1 MMKTTIIFA
10 GSIMIAVSA
19 CAQRPESADTGETA
33 AQTESVTM
41 TLPAGDVEAGRQ
53 AFLDLKC
60 TTCHLV
66 PSEPTFPKP
75 VSANPGP
82 PIDSRLIGHDLSYLA
97 TAVVSPSHEIGPEA
111 SPEVRAHLKGV
122 MSPMGDYSNAMTVR
136 QLIDLNAFLRECSM
150 K

>member
-1 MMKTTIIFA
+1 MKRTVIFA
-10 GSIMIAVSA
+10 GSIAIAMSA
-19 CAQRPESADTGETA
+19 CAQRPESSDTGETA
-33 AQTESVTM
+33 TQTESVTVA
-41 TLPAGDVEAGRQ
+41 LPAGDPEAGRQ

-66 PSEPTFPKP
+66 PSEPDFPKP

-97 TAVVSPSHEIGPEA
+97 TAIVSPSHEIGPEA
-111 SPEVRAHLKGV
+111 SPEMLANLKGV
-122 MSPMGDYSNAMTVR
+122 MSPMGDYSNVMTVR
-136 QLIDLNAFLRECSM
+136 QLIDLNAFLRDRSM